1 MKSIVGLFSLF
12 FLCAFMLESCMSV
25 IILDVVKP
33 ADVDIPSDVVTFSIV
48 QRNEAP
54 KGKGLAKNWEAF
66 LSGEGI
72 GVDKRSAEYAT
83 SGLKFGLI
91 KYSRFTAKQASVNE
105 QLYGT
110 GTRKMSELLNWEVIE
125 EICKKN
131 GSEALIVLESFDSG
145 FTTKNYS
152 PDLTS
157 KVEEGQV
164 ARKEFESR
172 VQVEVYVA
180 WRIYFPQEK
189 RIIDVF
195 DESQTTKRKEFGKT
209 KREARRKL
217 PRVES
222 LVQSVAEDL
231 GIAYAKRISPSKV
244 KLSRPFYGIGSVG
257 LKLARVKMLEK
268 DYEGAIE
275 MWDSEFGSTFSKKV
289 KKRTTFN
296 LAVGYEAKAD
306 YKNAIYWAKL
316 SLRYGNKKANG
327 YIRQLEK
334 RVEEEARLKKQL
346 EVKK

>member
-1 MKSIVGLFSLF
+1 MSLIV
-12 FLCAFMLESCMSV
+12 
-25 IILDVVKP
+25 LDVVKP

-48 QRNEAP
+48 QRNEAQE
-54 KGKGLAKNWEAF
+54 GKRLAKKWEGF

-72 GVDKRSAEYAT
+72 GIDKKSAEYAT
-83 SGLKFGLI
+83 LGLKLGLI
-91 KYSRFTAKQASVNE
+91 RYSRFAAKQASVNE
-105 QLYGT
+105 ELYGT

-131 GSEALIVLESFDSG
+131 GSEALIVLESFDSDV
-145 FTTKNYS
+145 TTKNYS

-157 KVEEGQV
+157 KVEQGQV
-164 ARKEFESR
+164 AKKEFESR
-172 VQVEVYVA
+172 VEVEVYVA
-180 WRIYFPQEK
+180 WRIYFPEEK

-231 GIAYAKRISPSKV
+231 GVAYAKRISPSKV
-244 KLSRPFYGIGSVG
+244 KLSRPFYRIGSVG
-257 LKLARVKMLEK
+257 LKLARTKMLEK
-268 DYEGAIE
+268 DYDGAIK
-275 MWDSEFGSTFSKKV
+275 MWDSEFGSTFSKKI

-296 LAVGYEAKAD
+296 LAVGYEAKVD
-306 YKNAIYWAKL
+306 YRIAIYWAKL
-316 SLRYGNKKANG
+316 SLGYGNKKAKG

-334 RVEEEARLKKQL
+334 RVEEEIRLKKQL